1 MFHTAQVVALVF
13 KTNFAAST
21 NYTMSMSTEIKLFS
35 IPNLITCCNIFCG
48 AIATVLAFQGYDYL
62 VYATLFIYLGAF
74 FDFFDGMAA
83 RALKSFSAIG
93 KDLDSLA
100 DMVSFG
106 VAPAMVVF
114 SLMRHALLGSSLVPS
129 KGMLVLT
136 VVMLAIPLL
145 NVVFSGLRLAKF
157 NVDTRQTTSFIG
169 LPTPANA
176 MLLSSFP
183 VVLHFYPTVIAYQH
197 IFLNPIFLACIC
209 LLECYLLVSEIPMF
223 SLKFKSLG
231 FAENKLRFVFL
242 AVVLAEIVLMQLAAL
257 PFIILT
263 YIVFSFIGNLS
274 GKKADGQ
281 AEHA

>member
-1 MFHTAQVVALVF
+1 
-13 KTNFAAST
+13 
-21 NYTMSMSTEIKLFS
+21 MSTEIKLFS
-35 IPNLITCCNIFCG
+35 IPNLITCGNIFCG

-62 VYATLFIYLGAF
+62 VYATLFIYLGAI

-106 VAPAMVVF
+106 VAPAAVVF
-114 SLMRHALLGSSLVPS
+114 SLMRHALMGRATVPPD
-129 KGMLVLT
+129 GMATITVL
-136 VVMLAIPLL
+136 MLLIPLL

-157 NVDTRQTTSFIG
+157 NIDTRQTTSFIG

-183 VVLHFYPTVIAYQH
+183 VVLHFYPATLIYQH

-209 LLECYLLVSEIPMF
+209 LLECYLLISEIPMF
-223 SLKFKSLG
+223 SLKFKTLA
-231 FAENKLRFVFL
+231 FADNKLRFIFL
-242 AVVLAEIVLMQLAAL
+242 GVVAIEVVLMQLAAL

-263 YIVFSFIGNLS
+263 YIAFSFIGNL
-274 GKKADGQ
+274 GKKETQ
-281 AEHA
+281 EQIEQV

>member
-1 MFHTAQVVALVF
+1 
-13 KTNFAAST
+13 
-21 NYTMSMSTEIKLFS
+21 MSTEIKLFS
-35 IPNLITCCNIFCG
+35 IPNLITCGNIFCG

-62 VYATLFIYLGAF
+62 VYATLFIYLGAI

-100 DMVSFG
+100 DMTSFG
-106 VAPAMVVF
+106 VAPAAVLF
-114 SLMRHALLGSSLVPS
+114 SLMRHALAMDTVAVSEMTG
-129 KGMLVLT
+129 LT
-136 VVMLAIPLL
+136 ILLLLIPLL

-183 VVLHFYPTVIAYQH
+183 VVLHFYPQVAAYQH
-197 IFLNPIFLACIC
+197 IFLSPIFLVFIL

-223 SLKFKSLG
+223 SLKFKTMR
-231 FAENKLRFVFL
+231 FADNQLRFIFL
-242 AVVLAEIVLMQLAAL
+242 GVVVVEVVLMQLAAL

-263 YIVFSFIGNLS
+263 YIAFSFMDNL
-274 GKKADGQ
+274 KKK
-281 AEHA
+281 